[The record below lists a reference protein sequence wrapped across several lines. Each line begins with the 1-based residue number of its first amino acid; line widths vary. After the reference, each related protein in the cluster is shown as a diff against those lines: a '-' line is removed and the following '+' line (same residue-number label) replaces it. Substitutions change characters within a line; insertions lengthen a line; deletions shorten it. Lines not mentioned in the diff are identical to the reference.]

1 MSIENAIDIKRFNSL
16 QKLLRVTS
24 WVKRFVNTLKKET
37 LKKPFVESNELQMY
51 QLQWISE
58 NQRSFDKLQVVCKAL
73 NIFCDENELFRCEGR
88 FDIPV
93 RATLFAFFKNQ

>member
-1 MSIENAIDIKRFNSL
+1 MS
-16 QKLLRVTS
+16 
-24 WVKRFVNTLKKET
+24 
-37 LKKPFVESNELQMY
+37 

-58 NQRSFDKLQVVCKAL
+58 NQRSFDKRKLQVVCKAL

-93 RATLFAFFKNQ
+93 RATLFALCKNQQIAFSDHRDTHVLIKIIKNIFTINASNFL